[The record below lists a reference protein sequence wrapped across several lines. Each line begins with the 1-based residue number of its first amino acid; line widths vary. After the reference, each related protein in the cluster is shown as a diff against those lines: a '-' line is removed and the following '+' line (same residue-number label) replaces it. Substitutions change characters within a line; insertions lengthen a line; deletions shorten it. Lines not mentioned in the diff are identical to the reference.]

1 MEHRMATQA
10 VHAGREDL
18 VRMGVHVAPIDLSST
33 YPTPDPALAGASL
46 DALVAGAAEAPNPV
60 YARLHN
66 PTVARFER
74 ALATLEGA
82 EQAVAFSSGMAALT
96 AVLLP
101 RGIWQA
107 RQGLVQA
114 HRNTMRRLFYGACVL
129 AGAFTLLPGRFLG
142 DLVWKQGLG
151 LMA

>member
-60 YARLHN
+60 YARLYN

-82 EQAVAFSSGMAALT
+82 EQAVAFGSGMAALT
-96 AVLLP
+96 AVLLALQERGRHVVAVRPLYGGSDHLLATGLLGTTVSFVDRRRSRRRFARTP
-101 RGIWQA
+101 RW
-107 RQGLVQA
+107 
-114 HRNTMRRLFYGACVL
+114 C
-129 AGAFTLLPGRFLG
+129 
-142 DLVWKQGLG
+142 
-151 LMA
+151 

>member
-1 MEHRMATQA
+1 MQSLFTLLQRHPLVFLHLVTALAALVLGIVVMTRRKGTGSHRLLGWAWA
-10 VHAGREDL
+10 AA
-18 VRMGVHVAPIDLSST
+18 MGGTVLSSAFIRD
-33 YPTPDPALAGASL
+33 YQMPN
-46 DALVAGAAEAPNPV
+46 VAGFTPIH
-60 YARLHN
+60 LF
-66 PTVARFER
+66 T
-74 ALATLEGA
+74 
-82 EQAVAFSSGMAALT
+82 ALT

-129 AGAFTLLPGRFLG
+129 AGVFTLLPGRFLG